1 VFEYRNCFQGSEAC
15 LSLSGMSRAVCS
27 QHRQFF
33 LEAHR
38 KVSQDANHYG
48 EGAQQSQLTVS
59 TVDAAFK
66 SSNSASW
73 LEGTRPALTQD
84 HHIH

>member
-1 VFEYRNCFQGSEAC
+1 VYLNTGTVS
-15 LSLSGMSRAVCS
+15 MAVCS

-48 EGAQQSQLTVS
+48 EGAQQSPLTVS

-66 SSNSASW
+66 SSYSASW
-73 LEGTRPALTQD
+73 LGGIRPTLTQD